1 MQPSGAQR
9 NRPERALAERTA
21 LARELALHVGDDSV
35 LWTDES
41 LLAYDVDGFTIAKF
55 PPDLVV
61 LPRTTE
67 QVVSVVTFA
76 RARGLPVTARG
87 AGTGLAGG
95 ALAEEGGILL
105 VTARMDR
112 VLEVDVAN
120 RFAVVQPGVVNAHL
134 SEHVAPHGL
143 HYAPDPSSQ
152 MASTLGGNAATN
164 AGGPHCLKYGQTH
177 QHVRGLTLV
186 LADGSV
192 VRAGGAM
199 LDPPG
204 LNLVGVTIGSE
215 GTFGIVTELVVGL
228 VPLPEAVRTFL
239 VVFDDVTSAGR
250 AVTAIIGRGIVP
262 AALEMLDHLTI
273 VAVEPNVHLG
283 LPLDAGAVLL
293 AELDGPA
300 AGMDRRA
307 REIHALCREA
317 GARSIREAQDDA
329 ERLLLWKARKGA
341 FGAMGRLASGFYVMD
356 GVVPRTRLPEVLARI
371 DTIAAEQGLQ
381 IANVFHAG
389 DGNLHPNVLYDVDDP
404 DSVARAWRA
413 SEMILEACVEL
424 GGSLSGE
431 HGIGNEKRDLMGLA
445 FAADDLAAMGALRR
459 AFDPEGRLN
468 PRKMLPLRPGC
479 GEGLP
484 RVRPGLGAG
493 AGAGRIA
500 LLSADGEGPW
510 I

>member
-1 MQPSGAQR
+1 MQPLGAQR
-9 NRPERALAERTA
+9 NRPERPLAERRA
-21 LARELALHVGDDSV
+21 LARDVARLVGEDGV
-35 LWTDES
+35 LWADDAM
-41 LLAYDVDGFTIAKF
+41 LAYDVDGFTLAKF

-61 LPRTTE
+61 LPRSTE
-67 QVVSVVTFA
+67 QVSALLTYA
-76 RARGLPVTARG
+76 AQRELPVTARG

-112 VLEVDVAN
+112 VLDVDVPN
-120 RFAVVQPGVVNAHL
+120 RIATVQPGVVNAHL
-134 SEHVAPHGL
+134 SQEVAGHGL

-177 QHVRGLTLV
+177 QHVRALTLV
-186 LADGSV
+186 LAGGRI
-192 VRAGGAM
+192 VRAGGPM

-204 LNLVGVTIGSE
+204 LNLVGVAVGSE
-215 GTFGIVTELVVGL
+215 GTLGVVTELVVGL
-228 VPLPEAVRTFL
+228 VPLPESVRTFL
-239 VVFDDVTSAGR
+239 AVFDDVPAAGQ
-250 AVTAIIGRGIVP
+250 AVSAIIGRGIVP

-293 AELDGPA
+293 VELDGPA

-307 REIHALCREA
+307 AEVHALCRDA
-317 GARSIREAQDDA
+317 GARSIREARDDA
-329 ERLLLWKARKGA
+329 ERALLWKARKGA
-341 FGAMGRLASGFYVMD
+341 FGAMGRIASGFYVMD

-371 DTIAAEQGLQ
+371 EVIARRHDLR

-389 DGNLHPNVLYDVDDP
+389 DGNLHPNVLYDVDDA

-413 SEMILEACVEL
+413 SEEILEACVEL

-431 HGIGNEKRDLMGLA
+431 HGIGNEKRDLMGLS
-445 FAADDLAAMGALRR
+445 FGEDDLAAMAALRR
-459 AFDPEGRLN
+459 AFDPAGRLN
-468 PRKMLPLRPGC
+468 PRKLLPLRPGC

-484 RVRPGLGAG
+484 RAGRPGVAAVLA
-493 AGAGRIA
+493 
-500 LLSADGEGPW
+500 ADGEGPW

>member
-1 MQPSGAQR
+1 MSAA
-9 NRPERALAERTA
+9 ERAA
-21 LARELALHVGDDSV
+21 LAGDLARLVGADAV
-35 LWTDES
+35 IAADES
-41 LLAYDVDGFTIAKF
+41 RLTYDVDGFTIAKF
-55 PPDLVV
+55 PPDLVL

-67 QVVSVVTFA
+67 DVTRILTLA
-76 RARGLPVTARG
+76 HDRGLPVTARG

-95 ALAEEGGILL
+95 ALAEEGGLLL

-112 VLEVDVAN
+112 VLEVDAAN
-120 RFAVVQPGVVNAHL
+120 RFAVVQPGVVNTHL
-134 SEHVAPHGL
+134 SQVVAPLGL

-152 MASTLGGNAATN
+152 MASTLGGNASTN

-177 QHVRGLTLV
+177 QHVRAMTLV

-192 VRAGGAM
+192 VRAGGPM

-204 LNLVGVTIGSE
+204 LNLVGATVGSE
-215 GTFGIVTELVVGL
+215 GTFAVVTELVVSL
-228 VPLPEAVRTFL
+228 TPLPEAVRTFL

-262 AALEMLDHLTI
+262 AALEMLDRLTI
-273 VAVEPNVHLG
+273 AAVEPYVRLG

-293 AELDGPA
+293 AELVGPR

-307 REIHALCREA
+307 AEIHALCHEA
-317 GARSIREAQDDA
+317 GARSIREAQDEP

-356 GVVPRTRLPEVLARI
+356 GVVPRTKLPEVLARI
-371 DTIAAEQGLQ
+371 EGIAARNDLR

-413 SEMILEACVEL
+413 SEEILEACVSL

-431 HGIGNEKRDLMGLA
+431 HGIGNEKRDLMGLS
-445 FAADDLAAMGALRR
+445 FGEDDLAAMAALRR
-459 AFDPEGRLN
+459 AFDPSGRLN

-479 GEGLP
+479 GEGIARASRGP
-484 RVRPGLGAG
+484 ANAAG
-493 AGAGRIA
+493 AA
-500 LLSADGEGPW
+500 LDPDGEGPW

>member
-1 MQPSGAQR
+1 MQPSGEPR
-9 NRPERALAERTA
+9 NRPARPASERRALARD
-21 LARELALHVGDDSV
+21 LARRVGADSI
-35 LWTDES
+35 LWTDDS
-41 LLAYDVDGFTIAKF
+41 LLAYDVDGFTLAKF

-61 LPRTTE
+61 LPTTTA
-67 QVVSVVTFA
+67 QVTDVLVFA
-76 RARGLPVTARG
+76 RAHGLPVTARG

-112 VLEVDVAN
+112 VLEVDVSN

-134 SEHVAPHGL
+134 SERVAPHGL

-177 QHVRGLTLV
+177 QHMRALTLV

-192 VRAGGAM
+192 VEAGSRA

-204 LNLVGVTIGSE
+204 LNLVGVTVGSE
-215 GTFGIVTELVVGL
+215 GTFGVVTELVVGL
-228 VPLPEAVRTFL
+228 VPRPEAVRTFL
-239 VVFDDVTSAGR
+239 AVFDDVTSAGA
-250 AVTAIIGRGIVP
+250 AVTAIVGRGIVP

-273 VAVEPNVHLG
+273 VAVEPYVHLG

-293 AELDGPA
+293 VELDGPA

-307 REIHALCREA
+307 GEVHALCREA
-317 GARSIREAQDDA
+317 GARSIREAKDEA

-371 DTIAAEQGLQ
+371 EQISAEQDLR

-413 SEMILEACVEL
+413 SERILEACVEL

-445 FAADDLAAMGALRR
+445 FAEDDLAAMAALRR

-484 RVRPGLGAG
+484 RPGLAAVAAG
-493 AGAGRIA
+493 
-500 LLSADGEGPW
+500 LSPDGEGPW